1 MGAHTR
7 ISEKGQV
14 VVPKAARDRL
24 GWVPGTELEI
34 VETTDAITLRPRRT
48 GGRLS
53 VDEAVARLRALY
65 RHAGPPVPI
74 EKLSWSP
81 DADDDRP

>member
-24 GWVPGTELEI
+24 GWIPGTELEI
-34 VETTDAITLRPRRT
+34 VETTDAITLRPRRS
-48 GGRLS
+48 GGRLG
-53 VDEAVARLRALY
+53 VEEAISRLRQLY
-65 RHAGPPVPI
+65 QHEGPPVATDM
-74 EKLSWSP
+74 LSWSP
-81 DADDDRP
+81 DVDDDPA

>member
-14 VVPKAARDRL
+14 VVPKAARERL
-24 GWVPGTELEI
+24 GWTPGTELEI

-53 VDEAVARLRALY
+53 VDEAIARLRQLH
-65 RHAGPPVPI
+65 RHEGPPVSV
-74 EKLSWSP
+74 EKLNWSP
-81 DADDDRP
+81 DADDRP